1 LIRNRDRQVWA
12 ELEEF
17 LTENVYVTTE
27 SDICD
32 EAITW
37 SGGKQGLK
45 KQNLDE
51 ML

>member
-1 LIRNRDRQVWA
+1 M
-12 ELEEF
+12 
-17 LTENVYVTTE
+17 

-45 KQNLDE
+45 NQNRDE